1 MRVWERGSGETFAC
15 GTGACATVVAC
26 VLNGLTDDKVTV
38 KLLGGDLFIEYNS
51 CLLYTSYQ
59 EGLKNLAY
67 DLLYG
72 DNYASN
78 GRNPYKPTNIQL
90 GLHEVKVSSVTPMYN
105 SDGEAVSYTHLI
117 I

>member
-1 MRVWERGSGETFAC
+1 MNAGDINKYTKEHK
-15 GTGACATVVAC
+15 
-26 VLNGLTDDKVTV
+26 NDDSK
-38 KLLGGDLFIEYNS
+38 
-51 CLLYTSYQ
+51 SYQ

-90 GLHEVKVSSVTPMYN
+90 GLH
-105 SDGEAVSYTHLI
+105 
-117 I
+117 